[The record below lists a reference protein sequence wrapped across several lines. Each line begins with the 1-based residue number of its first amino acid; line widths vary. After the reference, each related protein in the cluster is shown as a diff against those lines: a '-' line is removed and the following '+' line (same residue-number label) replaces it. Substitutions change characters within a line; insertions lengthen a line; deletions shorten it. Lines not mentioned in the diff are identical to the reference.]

1 MEPSKKPLNVLIRQ
15 MNAYISITLKN
26 GMEYRGTMVH
36 CDGYM
41 NIILEGASEHY
52 NGQLLA
58 HYGQVLVRGNNIL
71 FISLNVTPQKREN
84 LKPATNSSG
93 SNQQTKRLNEKNSST

>member
-15 MNAYISITLKN
+15 M
-26 GMEYRGTMVH
+26 
-36 CDGYM
+36 
-41 NIILEGASEHY
+41 
-52 NGQLLA
+52 
-58 HYGQVLVRGNNIL
+58 NNIL